1 MRGIKHSRV
10 LALNRSFWPDKK
22 KNEPGAVLEE
32 LVLPEAIALPQIMID
47 KKAADTLKTVPPSPT
62 VKNKTE
68 KHVCRRIGNILANV
82 VGQVANEV
90 KEAGQKQRV

>member
-1 MRGIKHSRV
+1 
-10 LALNRSFWPDKK
+10 
-22 KNEPGAVLEE
+22 
-32 LVLPEAIALPQIMID
+32 MID

-68 KHVCRRIGNILANV
+68 KHVYRRIGNILANV

-90 KEAGQKQRV
+90 KKAGQKQRV